1 MKQPI
6 TYDDLFSIVEPLV
19 INQESDELEY
29 KTALGGFPQSFWETY
44 SSFANTNGGTIVF
57 GVKELPTHCVLDGL
71 DLATAEKYQRDF
83 FNMMHN
89 REKVNIPLLQENN
102 VHIAQYQGAYFL
114 VFYIPRANRTL
125 RPVYCGR
132 DPYTGT
138 YRRDSDGDYHC
149 TPEEIRSMFAD
160 ADTGVSADGRILKNY
175 SIHDLDSTT
184 IQQYRRLFQQSNPD
198 HVWNRLS
205 EEEFLGKINVFR
217 TDRETG
223 QSGLT
228 LAGLLMFGTYSALM
242 DACPNYFPDYQE
254 IESKA
259 GRWVNRICPDGNW
272 ESNLFQFY
280 WKVLPILQ
288 GFLPKPFALEGNT
301 RINETAAHVA
311 VREAFTNALVHA
323 DYSQNISLNVY
334 KYPTK
339 IVFSNPG
346 TLLISLPQYYK
357 GGESVCRNRYLQTM
371 FAFLGSAE
379 KAGSGSDKIMHG
391 WESLKWAKPML
402 IEQAHPNKVVL
413 TMKLESL
420 LDDSTKEKLAAFFGT
435 NVLELP
441 RHQLLTLAS
450 AATDEAVSNEYL
462 QFVLGIHKADI
473 GIMLHTMCK
482 NHLLI
487 SEGHGKGTIYRL
499 PTATLDANVTTSG
512 SNVTTSNANVT
523 TSNAN
528 VTTSDANVA
537 TSRKKRMSL
546 EQRQQM
552 ILDYCSDWRTI
563 EEMAAYLHVRKEHV
577 RGRLLPTMEHM
588 LDQKYPRP
596 HHPRQR
602 YRRKMQDPNSN
613 KQ

>member
-57 GVKELPTHCVLDGL
+57 GVKEMPTHCVLDGL
-71 DLATAEKYQRDF
+71 SLQTVEKYQRDF

-89 REKVNIPLLQENN
+89 REKISLPLLQEPN
-102 VHIAQYQGAYFL
+102 VHIATYNGAYFL
-114 VFYIPRANRTL
+114 VFYIPRADRTL
-125 RPVYCGR
+125 RPIYCGR

-138 YRRDSDGDYHC
+138 YRRDMEGDYHC
-149 TPEEIRSMFAD
+149 TQEEVRSMFAD
-160 ADTGVSADGRILKNY
+160 ANIGVSADGRILKNF
-175 SIHDLDSTT
+175 SIEDLDKTT
-184 IQQYRRLFQQSNPD
+184 IQQYRHLFLQSNPD

-205 EEEFLGKINVFR
+205 EEEFLKKINVFR

-228 LAGLLMFGTYSALM
+228 LAGVLMFGTYSALT

-254 IESKA
+254 IADKA
-259 GRWVNRICPDGNW
+259 GRWTNRICPDGSW

-288 GFLPKPFALEGNT
+288 GFLPKPFILEGNT

-311 VREAFTNALVHA
+311 VREAFTNAIVHA
-323 DYSQNISLNVY
+323 DYSQNASLNIY
-334 KYPTK
+334 KYPAK
-339 IVFSNPG
+339 MVFSNPG
-346 TLLISLPQYYK
+346 TMLISLLQYYK

-371 FAFLGSAE
+371 FSFLGSAE
-379 KAGSGSDKIMHG
+379 KAGSGSDKIIHG
-391 WESLKWAKPML
+391 WESLNWAKPML

-413 TMKLESL
+413 TMRMESL
-420 LDDSTKEKLAAFFGT
+420 LEDSIKEKLVALLGK

-441 RHQLLTLAS
+441 RNQLLTLAM
-450 AATDEAVSNEYL
+450 AITDEVVSNEYL
-462 QFVLGIHKADI
+462 QCALGIHKADI
-473 GIMLHTMCK
+473 TLMLHDMCK
-482 NHLLI
+482 NRLLI
-487 SEGHGKGTIYRL
+487 SEGHGKGTIYYL
-499 PTATLDANVTTSG
+499 PSATLNQRSATLDKTSA
-512 SNVTTSNANVT
+512 TL
-523 TSNAN
+523 
-528 VTTSDANVA
+528 DPNVA
-537 TSRKKRMSL
+537 TSRPKRMSL

-563 EEMAAYLHVRKEHV
+563 EEIAAYTNLGKTYIRNKILPVIEKFLERKY
-577 RGRLLPTMEHM
+577 TI
-588 LDQKYPRP
+588 P

-602 YRRKMQDPNSN
+602 YRRKNNST
-613 KQ
+613 QE